1 MTGAEIAAEFT
12 AVFTFASAKGHTAQ
26 MGAHAHG
33 DQPFL
38 LAFGGTLFERLRIT
52 KIAKRHSV
60 GFGDFLG
67 RQVTDEERLTAK
79 NGLARL
85 TGLNRADVDF
95 RRGQCEHVSARVH
108 LVHQRR
114 NDRGG
119 ADARS
124 EEHTSELQS
133 LMRTSSPVF
142 CLKTYK
148 NNIKI

>member
-1 MTGAEIAAEFT
+1 MTEAEIAAEFT

-67 RQVTDEERLTAK
+67 RQVTDEER
-79 NGLARL
+79 
-85 TGLNRADVDF
+85 
-95 RRGQCEHVSARVH
+95 
-108 LVHQRR
+108 
-114 NDRGG
+114 
-119 ADARS
+119 RS
-124 EEHTSELQS
+124 EERRVGKECVSTCRS
-133 LMRTSSPVF
+133 RWSP
-142 CLKTYK
+142 YH
-148 NNIKI
+148 

>member
-1 MTGAEIAAEFT
+1 MRISDWSSDVCSSDLGRRTFADASGCIVGGTMTGAEIAAEFT

-67 RQVTDEERLTAK
+67 RQDRKSPRL
-79 NGLARL
+79 N
-85 TGLNRADVDF
+85 
-95 RRGQCEHVSARVH
+95 
-108 LVHQRR
+108 
-114 NDRGG
+114 
-119 ADARS
+119 
-124 EEHTSELQS
+124 
-133 LMRTSSPVF
+133 SSH
-142 CLKTYK
+142 
-148 NNIKI
+148 